1 MIELPSHI
9 EERIAAI
16 SARTGISEGDI
27 TKDYEELFSD
37 PNIQSDEQFSSDEDR
52 HSYAIGVLWTRYV
65 LRPPV
70 QEYEI
75 IPIGYSSV
83 GITQGGAPQS
93 TVYVLTKSGLR
104 RLVLRGEQADQYKN
118 VTLLAQYKNIN
129 LGEFK
134 GGDLIGADS
143 RTKFE
148 NPIATG
154 LTPNAI
160 IERLKIKRVLVA
172 EVSKSQSLSKVDS
185 TGYVDST
192 DWRVVRGILAKHFIG
207 TRDDGTE
214 YGVCTITDETIDQEP
229 TVTPDGRIIYP
240 GLSAWIAPE
249 LLVYPDESMCDF
261 IGTLQR
267 GKKKGDTKGKKT
279 GEVSMNCYMI
289 SPIYI
294 REIEQGGE

>member
-9 EERIAAI
+9 EERISAI
-16 SARTGISEGDI
+16 SARTGINEGDI
-27 TKDYEELFSD
+27 TKDYEELFND
-37 PNIQSDEQFSSDEDR
+37 PSIQSDEQFSSDEDR

-70 QEYEI
+70 QEYDI
-75 IPIGYSSV
+75 IPVGFSSA
-83 GITQGGAPQS
+83 GITQGGTPQS

-104 RLVLRGEQADQYKN
+104 RLVLRGEQSYQYKD
-118 VTLLAQYKNIN
+118 VTLLAQYKNIY

-134 GGDLIGADS
+134 GGDLIADS

-154 LTPNAI
+154 LTPKSI
-160 IERLKIKRVLVA
+160 IERLKIKRVLVT
-172 EVSKSQSLSKVDS
+172 EVSKSKSLSKVDS

-192 DWRVVRGILAKHFIG
+192 DWKVVRGILAKHFTG

-214 YGVCTITDETIDQEP
+214 YGVCTIADETVDQEP

-240 GLSAWIAPE
+240 GISAWIAPE
-249 LLVYPDESMCDF
+249 LLVYPDESWCDF
-261 IGTLQR
+261 VGTLQK
-267 GKKKGDTKGKKT
+267 GKKAGDAKGKKT